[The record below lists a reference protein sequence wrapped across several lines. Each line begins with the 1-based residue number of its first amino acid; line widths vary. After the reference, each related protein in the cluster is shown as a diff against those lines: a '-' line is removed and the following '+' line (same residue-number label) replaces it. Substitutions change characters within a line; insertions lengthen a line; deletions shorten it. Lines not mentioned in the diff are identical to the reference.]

1 MLPSAI
7 LIAMPASIRHSA
19 AFSPGVRKSRQD
31 ANLTARGEA
40 SVAHSRHP
48 STISF
53 LHQFKVTNSI
63 SYGFHVNAGYVYP
76 ESSTPN
82 ASFSPAKP
90 GSNANIF
97 SVGSGRH
104 LDSLSS
110 ALARPSACAPTGAVS
125 LGTLAD
131 ATHAFDSNA
140 ILISLGHYF

>member
-7 LIAMPASIRHSA
+7 LIAMPASLRHSA
-19 AFSPGVRKSRQD
+19 AFFPGLRNSRQN
-31 ANLTARGEA
+31 AALTARREA
-40 SVAHSRHP
+40 SAAHARHP
-48 STISF
+48 SATGL
-53 LHQFKVTNSI
+53 LHQFEVTKSI

-76 ESSTPN
+76 ESFTPN

-125 LGTLAD
+125 LGALAD
-131 ATHAFDSNA
+131 GTHAFDSHA
-140 ILISLGHYF
+140 IIISLGHYF